1 MPNSTAQTVN
11 TAIRWYRAQADAI
24 SQALPLTTPGVTFGK
39 AWPASTLEKQIEM
52 WESGTLS
59 LPLAAAYIVNP
70 LRIIKG
76 ALIQK
81 G

>member
-11 TAIRWYRAQADAI
+11 TAIRWYRAHAEAI

-39 AWPASTLEKQIEM
+39 AWPASTLEKQIEL
-52 WESGTLS
+52 WESGRLS
-59 LPLAAAYIVNP
+59 PFLAAAYIVNP
-70 LRIIKG
+70 LRTIKG
-76 ALIQK
+76 ALTRK